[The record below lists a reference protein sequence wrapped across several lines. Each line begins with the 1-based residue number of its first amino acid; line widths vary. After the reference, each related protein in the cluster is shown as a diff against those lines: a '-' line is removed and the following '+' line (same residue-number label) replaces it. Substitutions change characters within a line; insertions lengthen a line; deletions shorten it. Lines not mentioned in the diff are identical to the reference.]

1 MLEPIIRKN
10 AFEGKGE
17 VTLRPLL
24 TDEQK
29 NEKIQMYAE
38 VTIPEGASL
47 GIHRHRG
54 NAESYYILSGTGLYT
69 DDGKTYEVHA
79 GDTTYCAD
87 SHCHGLENTGDSDLR
102 FMALIIPS

>member
-17 VTLRPLL
+17 VILRPLL
-24 TDEQK
+24 ADEQK
-29 NEKIQMYAE
+29 KGKVQMYAE

-54 NAESYYILSGTGLYT
+54 NAESYYILA
-69 DDGKTYEVHA
+69 GKTYEVHA

-87 SHCHGLENTGDSDLR
+87 GHSHGLENTGDGDLK

>member
-10 AFEGKGE
+10 AFGGKGE

-47 GIHRHRG
+47 GIHWHRG
-54 NAESYYILSGTGLYT
+54 NAESYYILAGTGLYT

-79 GDTTYCAD
+79 SDTTYCANG
-87 SHCHGLENTGDSDLR
+87 HYHGLENTGDGDLK

>member
-1 MLEPIIRKN
+1 M
-10 AFEGKGE
+10 
-17 VTLRPLL
+17 TLRPLL

-47 GIHRHRG
+47 GIHWHRG
-54 NAESYYILSGTGLYT
+54 NAESYYILAGTDLYT

-79 GDTTYCAD
+79 SDTTYCAD
-87 SHCHGLENTGDSDLR
+87 GHCHGLENTGDGDLK

>member
-17 VTLRPLL
+17 VILRPLL
-24 TDEQK
+24 ADEQK
-29 NEKIQMYAE
+29 KGKVQMYAE
-38 VTIPEGASL
+38 VTIPKGASL
-47 GIHRHRG
+47 GIHRHAG

-87 SHCHGLENTGDSDLR
+87 GHSHGRRRPEIHGAHHSVMNVS
-102 FMALIIPS
+102 